1 LDGIFTSEQTLFAD
15 AVAQF
20 VDREYGR
27 GPGRPSHGFDRGR
40 FARLADLGCLSLAI
54 PEEHGGFGGAVEAMI
69 AARGLAP
76 GLPHEPVIEAGIQ
89 AAAVLAACA
98 SDEAAAALLPGIA
111 DGTRLV
117 VVAHGEDA
125 QRYDETT
132 VLTRAEPR
140 GAATFL
146 TGRKAA
152 VPAASFADL
161 LVVSASWPDGGLA
174 LFAVDPRQQGVTVER
189 RRGLDG
195 RDWGRI
201 TFDGCG
207 AMPLAPDAISAA
219 QALAAGVDHAEAAQV
234 AAMVGLMEALN
245 GAVIEYLRTRRQFG
259 VPIGSFQ
266 ALQHRVADMWMAAEE
281 TKSLALAAALACGG
295 PAQDRRRV
303 VSQAK
308 LRACDAALLVGHEA
322 IQMHG
327 GIGMTDD
334 LIVGH
339 WVRRLHALRVSL
351 GDRQH
356 HLERLVSL
364 GAEDAA

>member
-1 LDGIFTSEQTLFAD
+1 MDGIFTSEQTLFAD
-15 AVAQF
+15 TVAQF
-20 VDREYGR
+20 VDREYGC
-27 GPGRPSHGFDRGR
+27 GPGRPTHGFERAR
-40 FARLADLGCLSLAI
+40 YARLAELGCLALAV
-54 PEEHGGFGGAVEAMI
+54 PEEHGGFGGPVEAMI

-76 GLPHEPVIEAGIQ
+76 GLPQEPLIEAGIQ

-98 SDEAAAALLPGIA
+98 APAAAAELLPGIA
-111 DGTRLV
+111 DGTCLI
-117 VVAHGEDA
+117 VVAHGEDG
-125 QRYDETT
+125 QRYEETIVT
-132 VLTRAEPR
+132 TQAVPR
-140 GAATFL
+140 GAATL
-146 TGRKAA
+146 LDGRKAA
-152 VPAASFADL
+152 VPAATNADL
-161 LVVSASWPDGGLA
+161 LVVSARGPDGALV
-174 LFAVDPRQQGVTVER
+174 LFAIDARAPGVTVER

-201 TFDGCG
+201 VLDGCE
-207 AMPLAPDAISAA
+207 ALPLALDAVPAA
-219 QALAAGVDHAEAAQV
+219 EALSIGIDHAEAAQV

-245 GAVIEYLRTRRQFG
+245 GATIEYLRARRQFG

-266 ALQHRVADMWMAAEE
+266 ALQHRVAEMWMAVEE

-295 PAQDRRRV
+295 PAHQRRRA

-308 LRACDAALLVGHEA
+308 LRACDAALLVGNEA

-334 LIVGH
+334 LVVGH
-339 WVRRLHALRVSL
+339 WVRRLHALRVTL

-356 HLERLVSL
+356 HLERLVAL